1 MWRRVALTTL
11 LAGLWLV
18 ATGPAAGAHAMLR
31 AADPAAGSSIER
43 APRALTLRFSEA
55 PDPGLSAVHLL
66 DALGREV
73 STGRTTPTARRPLEL
88 RLPLPTL
95 GSGTYTVTWR
105 VVSRVD
111 GHLSQ
116 GSFAF
121 GVGVPATATAAT
133 ATAATAT
140 ATARL
145 AVASGADRLAR
156 PSALA
161 VAARWAFYWGLA
173 LLVGAAATGLT
184 VFGRRLPGRPG
195 PLLGAGLALAAA
207 GLIAMISATASTAGV
222 PPGRLLGSATGR
234 LLEARAVALLLACV
248 AVAGV
253 LRSQS
258 ATGTAGPA
266 PRSGRAGWLL
276 ALGAASGGG
285 LLVHALAGHAAAP
298 SSVRWLNLIAQWG
311 HLLMVGVW
319 IGGLVWLLADIRDHS
334 RADMAGAVLR
344 FSRLATFSLAVV
356 AVTGLLRAVQELGG
370 WQRLLSTSFGRTL
383 DVKLGL
389 FAALVGLGALNHFRV
404 VPALASGNGRLSW
417 LRRTVRGEL
426 WLAGGVLL
434 AAALLSELPPG
445 TDSITAAAGA
455 TAAAV
460 RPAAPSGLQVSGTDY
475 TTTVRVT
482 LQVTP
487 GAAGPNRFLASVAD
501 YDTGAPLRA
510 RRVQIDC
517 SLPARPDVGM
527 AELDL
532 RRGGDGRWHGQA
544 ALLSIAGRW
553 AITTLVESPSGGV
566 TVPLQLQVSAPATG

>member
-1 MWRRVALTTL
+1 MWRRVALIAL
-11 LAGLWLV
+11 FAGLWLV
-18 ATGPAAGAHAMLR
+18 ATGPAAGGHAMLR
-31 AADPAAGSSIER
+31 AADPGAGSSIER
-43 APRALTLRFSEA
+43 APRAVTLRFSEA
-55 PDPGLSAVHLL
+55 PDPGLSAVHVL

-73 STGRTTPTARRPLEL
+73 STGRATPIAGRPLEL
-88 RLPLPTL
+88 RLPLRAL
-95 GSGTYTVTWR
+95 GAGTYTVTWR
-105 VVSRVD
+105 VLSRMD
-111 GHLSQ
+111 GHPSQ

-121 GVGVPATATAAT
+121 GVGAPATAARPATAP
-133 ATAATAT
+133 ATAARPAAAT
-140 ATARL
+140 
-145 AVASGADRLAR
+145 GADRPAR

-161 VAARWAFYWGLA
+161 VGARWAFYWGLA
-173 LLVGAAATGLT
+173 LLVGAAATGLL

-195 PLLGAGLALAAA
+195 PLLGVGLALAAA
-207 GLIAMISATASTAGV
+207 GLIAMISATAEDAGV
-222 PPGRLLGSATGR
+222 PPARLLGSATGR
-234 LLEARAVALLLACV
+234 LFEARGAALLLACV

-253 LRSQS
+253 LRSHS
-258 ATGTAGPA
+258 SSGGAGPA
-266 PRSGRAGWLL
+266 PRSRRTAWLL
-276 ALGAASGGG
+276 ALGVASGGG
-285 LLVHALAGHAAAP
+285 LLVHALASHATAP

-319 IGGLVWLLADIRDHS
+319 IGGLVWLLADIRDRS

-344 FSRLATFSLAVV
+344 FSRLATLSLAVV

-389 FAALVGLGALNHFRV
+389 FAALAGLGALNRFRV

-445 TDSITAAAGA
+445 TDSTTAAAGA

-460 RPAAPSGLQVSGTDY
+460 RPAAPATLRVSGTDY

-501 YDTGAPLRA
+501 YDTGAPLQA
-510 RRVQIDC
+510 QRVQLSC

-527 AELDL
+527 AELEL
-532 RRGGDGRWHGQA
+532 RRGRDGRWHGQA

-553 AITTLVESPSGGV
+553 SVTTLVERAAGGV
-566 TVPLQLQVSAPATG
+566 TVPLQLQVSAPAVG